1 MSTDPITWSGTLRA
15 MEQALDERPDA
26 RAGFTVSWRLH
37 VVDEATIEVSA
48 WLHRLGP
55 KGQPK
60 APTRFPRRALLL
72 HFGRLLSAEDAP
84 IAALLPEDGQPASR
98 ALLEALLAHPRVV
111 LRDRPQQT
119 VSFERATLGL
129 VAEDRHGSVRVTAGL
144 DGSSL
149 PPSLFSRVLKARP
162 DDVLFLWDEG
172 ARRLT
177 LLDVKS
183 ELKALLGALQRDG
196 NLFPPESHT
205 ELLSVL
211 SRWASRVP
219 VAMPRSVV
227 GEEVLA
233 ENLLVLRLRVFDGGG
248 VELEVLCRA
257 MPDSPAM
264 QPGVGPRDVHVR
276 RGVTAFHAV
285 RQPEREL
292 SAARALCDELPLRD
306 AEVLERPFLFRL
318 PSIHHA
324 LDVLAA
330 ADEQTP
336 RPSLEWVGPPLK
348 LSRRAGPRALRVQL
362 EQKHEWFGLL
372 GDLSVEGERV
382 ELAVVLEAARRNER
396 YVRATEHSYVELS
409 AALLETL
416 QSLEPHAHSTARGVE
431 LGVAA
436 IETIESLEA
445 LGAKVDADAG
455 WRARLRRV
463 EEARAHTPRTPAG
476 LKTTLRPYQREGF
489 QWLARLA
496 AWGGGGVLA
505 DDMGL
510 GKTVQA
516 LALLLHRADAG
527 PALVVAPTSV
537 AFNWKEEAARFA
549 PSLKLHVLADA
560 TDRERLVMSLGPHDV
575 LVVSYGLLVRDA
587 ELLSTQVF
595 ATLVFD
601 EAQQLKNAT
610 TQRAKAAAALRAEA
624 RFALSGTPLEN
635 HLGELW
641 SLYALVFPSLLGS
654 WTSFRERFATAI
666 EKQTD
671 PRAAPALARLLK
683 PFLLRRTKA
692 DVETSLPSRT
702 EVRVPVLLSAEEW
715 QLYEDARL
723 AALSDLE
730 TRKSVMKEQQRRVQ
744 VLASLT
750 RLRLLASNPRLF
762 DAHTTVASSKL
773 ARLLELVDE
782 LVASGQRALVFS
794 QFTSHLALVKEALD
808 ARGVKYVML
817 DGSTP
822 ARQRR
827 ARVAAF
833 QDGEAPLFLISLKA
847 GGTGLNLTAAT
858 NVIHLDPWWNPAVE
872 DQASD
877 RAHRLGQRKPV
888 TIFRLVAMGTIEE
901 QLLVMHRQK
910 RSLVERVLEGKAGAA
925 KVTTDELVELLRV
938 PQ

>member
-15 MEQALDERPDA
+15 MEQALDERPEA
-26 RAGFTVSWRLH
+26 RSGFTVSWRLH
-37 VVDEATIEVSA
+37 VVDEATIDVSA

-183 ELKALLGALQRDG
+183 ELKVLLGTLQRDG

-285 RQPEREL
+285 RQPEKEL

-318 PSIHHA
+318 PSVHHA

-336 RPSLEWVGPPLK
+336 RPSLEWVGPALK

-396 YVRATEHSYVELS
+396 YVRATQHSYVELS

-416 QSLEPHAHSTARGVE
+416 QTLEPHAHSTARGVE

-445 LGAKVDADAG
+445 LGAKVEADAG

-463 EEARAHTPRTPAG
+463 EEARSHTPRTPAG

-516 LALLLHRADAG
+516 LALLLHRAEAG

-610 TQRAKAAAALRAEA
+610 TRRAKAAAALRAEA

-641 SLYALVFPSLLGS
+641 SLFSLVFPSLLGS

-762 DAHTTVASSKL
+762 DAHTTVTSSKL

-827 ARVAAF
+827 VRVAAF

-925 KVTTDELVELLRV
+925 KVTTDELVELLRA